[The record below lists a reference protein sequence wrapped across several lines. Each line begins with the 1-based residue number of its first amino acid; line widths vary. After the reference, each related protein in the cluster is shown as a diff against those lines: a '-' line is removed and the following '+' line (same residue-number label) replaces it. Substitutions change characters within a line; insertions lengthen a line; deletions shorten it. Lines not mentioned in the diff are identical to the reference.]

1 MSIRAFN
8 KANVECSFHDIVM
21 KCQFE
26 EESVGT
32 KSEAGKPKEKRR
44 EIGFDANVHF
54 VTLSRSADSKRSRAD
69 QNQKQ
74 ANPKRSEENSMQKQV
89 LMRMF
94 IS

>member
-8 KANVECSFHDIVM
+8 EANVECSFHDIVM
-21 KCQFE
+21 KCRFDD
-26 EESVGT
+26 ESVGT
-32 KSEAGKPKEKRR
+32 KSEAGKSEEKRK
-44 EIGFDANVHF
+44 EIGFDGNVHF
-54 VTLSRSADSKRSRAD
+54 VTLSRSADSKRSRSD

-74 ANPKRSEENSMQKQV
+74 ANPKRSEEKSV